1 MATMGLEELVDGR
14 EGRFDYCGVPGE
26 WYAAS
31 NHGEAALERYK
42 SLLNERNRLIEHLQ
56 RENDQLRESNDAYVR
71 REGLQTMQAEN
82 AALLQAYEYN
92 RDQVKT
98 LTDQNLSLHS
108 NLQGTYERIR
118 QLEAD
123 AARLPPALDFWG
135 STESELVDEKNNWE
149 NTAWL
154 AATAANFA

>member
-1 MATMGLEELVDGR
+1 MATMGLEDLVGGQ

-31 NHGEAALERYK
+31 DRGPIEAELERV
-42 SLLNERNRLIEHLQ
+42 LHERNQYIAQLQ
-56 RENDQLRESNDAYVR
+56 DENDQLREANDAYVR
-71 REGLQTMQAEN
+71 GEGLQEMKAKN

-98 LTDQNLSLHS
+98 LTDQNLIMYS
-108 NLQGTYERIR
+108 NLQGTYVRIQ

-123 AARLPPALDFWG
+123 AARRPAALDFWG
-135 STESELVDEKNNWE
+135 STEPMDDKNKLE
-149 NTAWL
+149 NIAWWAST
-154 AATAANFA
+154 AATNLA